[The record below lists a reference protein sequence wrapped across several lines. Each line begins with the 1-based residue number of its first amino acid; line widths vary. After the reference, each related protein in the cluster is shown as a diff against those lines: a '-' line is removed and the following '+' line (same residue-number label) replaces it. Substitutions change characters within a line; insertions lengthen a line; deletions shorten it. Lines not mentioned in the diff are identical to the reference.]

1 MEYFTWRKN
10 YCYICR
16 VGVTYDAEKI
26 ENLLKIA
33 NVTYNFHETK
43 KYIKSCIDF
52 DPECDKFWMYH
63 YKKSGKTGYCYWRY
77 LKNYIDDYIICL
89 NGK

>member
-1 MEYFTWRKN
+1 MWSTLL
-10 YCYICR
+10 
-16 VGVTYDAEKI
+16 GEKIIVIFVVLELLTI

-33 NVTYNFHETK
+33 NVTYNCHETK